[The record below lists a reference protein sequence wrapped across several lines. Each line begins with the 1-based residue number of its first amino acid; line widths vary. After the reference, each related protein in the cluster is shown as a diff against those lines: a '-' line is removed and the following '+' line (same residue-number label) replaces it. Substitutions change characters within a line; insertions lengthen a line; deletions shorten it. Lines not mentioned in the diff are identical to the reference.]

1 VGWRK
6 DSRKRE
12 KTDQKEIKN
21 IYYMTRKCPPGVIC
35 IENMSFLFL
44 FILIALA
51 IMVYFQFTQHSS
63 PTPTN
68 VIVEQVMK
76 PVNRRYNKRHK
87 SVLLN
92 PYVPPLQDTTFFSS
106 SRGIPINIPT
116 QSFDTSYRQVGIL
129 TRINGEETILP
140 LMGRPL
146 FANRNKWQ
154 YYTMSDKNNS
164 VKLPVSRNGKSC
176 TNEYGCDNLYNGDTI
191 YVEGYN
197 DAFKVT
203 VYDNDL
209 PRYIPFV

>member
-1 VGWRK
+1 MPR
-6 DSRKRE
+6 R
-12 KTDQKEIKN
+12 
-21 IYYMTRKCPPGVIC
+21 CPPGVIC

-44 FILIALA
+44 LITITLA
-51 IMVYFQFTQHSS
+51 IMIYFQFRTTDAIV
-63 PTPTN
+63 PRPNTI
-68 VIVEQVMK
+68 VIGAPQA
-76 PVNRRYNKRHK
+76 PPQGRK

-92 PYVPPLQDTTFFSS
+92 PYAPPLRDTTVFSAP
-106 SRGIPINIPT
+106 RGIPINVPT
-116 QSFDTSYRQVGIL
+116 QSFDSSYRQVGIL
-129 TRINGEETILP
+129 TRVDGKETILP

-176 TNEYGCDNLYNGDTI
+176 TNEYGCDSLYNGDTV

-197 DAFKVT
+197 DAFKIT

-209 PRYIPFV
+209 PKYIPFV

>member
-1 VGWRK
+1 
-6 DSRKRE
+6 
-12 KTDQKEIKN
+12 
-21 IYYMTRKCPPGVIC
+21 MARKCPPGVIC

-44 FILIALA
+44 LIIITLA
-51 IMVYFQFTQHSS
+51 ITIYFQFKPTEIVPPTQ
-63 PTPTN
+63 N
-68 VIVEQVMK
+68 IIVERPMRQQL
-76 PVNRRYNKRHK
+76 PQRRK

-92 PYVPPLQDTTFFSS
+92 PYAPPLRDTTFFSAP
-106 SRGIPINIPT
+106 RGIPINVPT
-116 QSFDTSYRQVGIL
+116 QSFDTAYRQVGIL
-129 TRINGEETILP
+129 TRINGKETILP

-164 VKLPVSRNGKSC
+164 VKLPVSNKGRSC

-203 VYDNDL
+203 VYDNEL

>member
-1 VGWRK
+1 MSK
-6 DSRKRE
+6 
-12 KTDQKEIKN
+12 
-21 IYYMTRKCPPGVIC
+21 KCPPGVIC

-44 FILIALA
+44 FIIITLA
-51 IMVYFQFTQHSS
+51 IIIYFQFKNRISVDS
-63 PTPTN
+63 PN
-68 VIVEQVMK
+68 IIVKQVIK
-76 PVNRRYNKRHK
+76 PRRRQK
-87 SVLLN
+87 SVLMN
-92 PYVPPLQDTTFFSS
+92 PYTPPLQNTRFFSS
-106 SRGIPINIPT
+106 DWGIPINIPT
-116 QSFDTSYRQVGIL
+116 QGFDTTYRQIGIL
-129 TRINGEETILP
+129 TRVNGSETILP

-203 VYDNDL
+203 VYDNEL
-209 PRYIPFV
+209 PRYIPFI

>member
-1 VGWRK
+1 MAR
-6 DSRKRE
+6 R
-12 KTDQKEIKN
+12 
-21 IYYMTRKCPPGVIC
+21 CPAGVIC

-44 FILIALA
+44 LIVITLA
-51 IMVYFQFTQHSS
+51 IIVYFQFKQNTIPPPLPSQ
-63 PTPTN
+63 N
-68 VIVEQVMK
+68 IIVKEVMAPQK
-76 PVNRRYNKRHK
+76 GRK
-87 SVLLN
+87 SVLMN
-92 PYVPPLQDTTFFSS
+92 PYMPPLRDTTFFSAP
-106 SRGIPINIPT
+106 RGIPINIPT

-129 TRINGEETILP
+129 TRVNGKETILP

-164 VKLPVSRNGKSC
+164 VKLPVSRNGRSC
-176 TNEYGCDNLYNGDTI
+176 TNEYGCDSLYNGDTI

-203 VYDNDL
+203 MYDNEL